1 MERSQWYLGTPNA
14 VVLCI
19 HRVEERKISGC
30 FYHRYQEEAT
40 EFTNTEHLLFQLERF
55 YDEIRFP
62 YPSTSGRTFQ
72 RAGRET
78 EIYQERAEKMSEQEL
93 LKKHGELGTFIVLVQ
108 HRQNNSWQGRITWM
122 EENQTL
128 CFRSIW
134 EMLKLIA
141 SVVEMPEEGEKLEE
155 LSWFEATKEAKPE

>member
-14 VVLCI
+14 VVLCL
-19 HRVEERKISGC
+19 HRVEGRQIKGC

-40 EFTNTEHLLFQLERF
+40 EFSNMEHLLFQLERF
-55 YDEIRFP
+55 YDELQYP

-72 RAGRET
+72 RADREN
-78 EIYQERAEKMSEQEL
+78 EPYQERAEKMSEQEL
-93 LKKHGELGTFIVLVQ
+93 LKKHGELGTFIVRVQ

-141 SVVEMPEEGEKLEE
+141 SVVETEEAGEAIEE
-155 LSWFEATKEAKPE
+155 VSWFEGSGEGRPE